1 MSTLS
6 VTYLDGIAVVDIAVH
21 GERMNVLNH
30 ALIHDLE
37 ALCGIMEGRQD
48 LHGLVFRSARP
59 GSFIAGADIK
69 QLRAVAGRPEAH
81 AELLAMARLGQEL
94 MSRIAALPQTTVAAI
109 DGACLGGGL
118 ELALACDAR
127 VASDGD
133 KTVLGLPEVQLGIL
147 PGWGGTQRL
156 PRLVGFNQAVE
167 LILAGKR
174 LDARKA
180 LKLGLIDRVA
190 GPPFLLAAA
199 LDLVARPPVRA
210 SRRPWWWL
218 LLPWAPRL
226 IAALA
231 ARQARIRTGG
241 LMPAPVRAARV
252 LGATAWGEPAA
263 GLPAE
268 AEALADL
275 AATAQSANLIDA
287 FFASESARKSGGEG
301 PSTSRVGVLG
311 AGVMGGGI
319 AWAFAGSG
327 VQVRVKDLAW
337 DAVAKAHA
345 TVSDYERQLIR
356 LRKHTPAAASVVAHR
371 VSGTTDWSG
380 FHDAELVV
388 EAVVESLEVKRTV
401 LAECE
406 VHVPDTCVMASNT
419 SSLTLAGMA
428 TALRRPQRL
437 VGMHFFNPV
446 NRMPLV
452 EVVAHP
458 GSDPEAV
465 ARVVSLV
472 RRCGKTAIVV
482 QDCPGFLVNRCLL
495 PYLDEA
501 ARCLEDGADLRR
513 IDQVLTAWGMP
524 MGPFA
529 LCDEIGLDVGW
540 KVARNLATAY
550 GERMAVPDVLRRVYE
565 DLHLTGAKG
574 GKGFY
579 LGKARDGRVNPQ
591 VTGILPHA
599 SRQAPSDAEIIDR
612 CVLAWI
618 NEAARCLEEG
628 VVVSGELCDLAMLMG
643 TGFPPARGGP
653 IHEANRR
660 GVRQV
665 VEGMRRL
672 QNSLGSRFAPCALLL
687 DHASDA
693 SPIPIHPAPV
703 PMPGGDHTAASAA

>member
-1 MSTLS
+1 MSSLA
-6 VTYLDGIAVVDIAVH
+6 VTYADGIAVVDIAVR

-37 ALCGIMEGRQD
+37 ALCGILEGRLD
-48 LHGLVFRSARP
+48 LRGVVFRSAKP
-59 GSFIAGADIK
+59 GCFIAGADIK
-69 QLRAVAGRPEAH
+69 LLRAAAGRPQAH
-81 AELLAMARLGQEL
+81 GELLAMAAIGQQL
-94 MSRIAALPQTTVAAI
+94 MARIAALPQTTVAAI

-127 VASDGD
+127 VASDGE

-156 PRLVGFNQAVE
+156 PRLIGFTPALE

-180 LKLGLIDRVA
+180 LKLGLVDRVA
-190 GPPFLLAAA
+190 GPPFLFAAA
-199 LDLVARPPVRA
+199 CALVADPPRRRQ
-210 SRRPWWWL
+210 RRPWWWL
-218 LLPWAPRL
+218 LAPVAPRA

-231 ARQARIRTGG
+231 ARQARLRTGG
-241 LMPAPVRAARV
+241 LMPAPLRAAQV
-252 LGATAWGEPAA
+252 LGATAWGGPDR
-263 GLPAE
+263 GMRAE

-275 AATAQSANLIDA
+275 AVTAQSANLIDA
-287 FFASESARKSGGEG
+287 FFAGESARAAGGEG
-301 PSTSRVGVLG
+301 AATARAGVLG
-311 AGVMGGGI
+311 AGIMGGGI
-319 AWAFAGSG
+319 AWAFAGAG

-345 TVSDYERQLIR
+345 TVADYERQLIR
-356 LRKHTPAAASVVAHR
+356 LRKRTPAAAAVVAHR

-388 EAVVESLEVKRTV
+388 EAVVEALEVKRRV

-406 VHVPDTCVMASNT
+406 AQVPDACVLASNT
-419 SSLTLAGMA
+419 SSLTLADMA
-428 TALRRPQRL
+428 PALRRPERL

-458 GSDPEAV
+458 GSDPAAV
-465 ARVVSLV
+465 ARVAGLV

-501 ARCLEDGADLRR
+501 ARCLEDGAGLQR
-513 IDQVLTAWGMP
+513 IDHLLTAWGMP

-540 KVARNLATAY
+540 KVARNLAAAY
-550 GERMAVPDVLRRVYE
+550 GPRMAVPEVLRRVYE

-579 LGKARDGRVNPQ
+579 LGRARDGRVNQ
-591 VTGILPHA
+591 QIATLLPPTA
-599 SRQAPSDAEIIDR
+599 TPPGDAEVVDR
-612 CVLAWI
+612 CILAWI

-628 VVVSGELCDLAMLMG
+628 VVASGELCDLAMLMG

-660 GVRQV
+660 GIPQV
-665 VEGMRRL
+665 VEELERL
-672 QNSLGSRFAPCALLL
+672 RSRLGERFAPCALLL
-687 DHASDA
+687 EHARDA
-693 SPIPIHPAPV
+693 TPIPIRPAAV
-703 PMPGGDHTAASAA
+703 PMRGGRNPAASAA